1 MKNIFTHTK
10 KYIFRGLIAL
20 IPVVL
25 TFVIIQF
32 LYVAIDQRVM
42 NLVEDWL
49 GFSVPGLGFLILAGV
64 LYIAGLITSNVIGN
78 RIIRIIE
85 TITEKIP
92 IIGTIYNIGK
102 QLSTTFSLPEK
113 QVFKR
118 AVLVEFLREDVW
130 TIGFVT
136 GTLFDKTRNQALL
149 KVYVPTPPNPTS
161 GFILFLRE
169 DQVRDPGWSIDAA
182 LKLTVSGGILGPDT
196 IRDAKSEKGKG

>member
-196 IRDAKSEKGKG
+196 IRDVKSEKDKG

>member
-10 KYIFRGLIAL
+10 KYVFRGLIAL

-49 GFSVPGLGFLILAGV
+49 GFSVPGLGILILAGV

-136 GTLFDKTRNQALL
+136 GTLFDKTKNQTLL

-196 IRDAKSEKGKG
+196 IQDVKREKDKG